1 MRGRLA
7 RSNFKFMRREAKD
20 LGKLQMSN
28 EALKEEI
35 EQLRARA
42 KDDTRRVLVEAGERS
57 VVSR

>member
-1 MRGRLA
+1 
-7 RSNFKFMRREAKD
+7 MRREAKD